1 MLEGNGFRV
10 PDISLAGGLAR
21 EDHIFKALALCAPYA
36 KLVCMGRAPMI
47 PGFVGTNIESVLRP
61 ERRNGLP
68 NFWDGKLPT
77 AVKSL
82 GTKAEEIF
90 AGWEDVKNK
99 VGADAMDDI
108 PYGAVAMYN
117 YADKLAA
124 GLQQLL
130 AGARKFRLSE
140 IDRCD
145 LMAANWETANI
156 TQLPLTTEAQ
166 NEKALRL
173 LKS

>member
-1 MLEGNGFRV
+1 MSPWNMMDHWGVPSLQLHAKTYEYATVLEGNGFRV

-77 AVKSL
+77 AVK
-82 GTKAEEIF
+82 
-90 AGWEDVKNK
+90 N
-99 VGADAMDDI
+99 
-108 PYGAVAMYN
+108 
-117 YADKLAA
+117 
-124 GLQQLL
+124 
-130 AGARKFRLSE
+130 ARR
-140 IDRCD
+140 
-145 LMAANWETANI
+145 A
-156 TQLPLTTEAQ
+156 
-166 NEKALRL
+166 
-173 LKS
+173 